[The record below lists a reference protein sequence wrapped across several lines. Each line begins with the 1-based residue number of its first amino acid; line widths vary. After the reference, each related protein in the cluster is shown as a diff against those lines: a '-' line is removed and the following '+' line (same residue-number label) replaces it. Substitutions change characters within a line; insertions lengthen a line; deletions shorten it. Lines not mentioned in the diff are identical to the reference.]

1 MWRTTWRSLL
11 AHKLRLA
18 FSGLAI
24 VLGVAFVSGTM
35 IFTDTLNRT
44 FTALFESTAADVSV
58 QPAAAFDAGVTGP
71 GGGVQHLPAGLVE
84 DIRAVDGV
92 AAAHRRL
99 TAEVAANGD
108 AGHPGVAAWS
118 AARDAQIDRIR
129 GQVDAI
135 VASGLTLSKLTVA
148 ASLLNDLARA

>member
-1 MWRTTWRSLL
+1 MWRTTRRSLL

-58 QPAAAFDAGVTGP
+58 QPAAALDTGVTGP
-71 GGGVQHLPAGLVE
+71 GGGVQHLLAGLVE
-84 DIRAVDGV
+84 QIRAVDGV
-92 AAAHRRL
+92 AAAEGHVQTEGVYVLDRDG
-99 TAEVAANGD
+99 EVLDTGGA
-108 AGHPGVAAWS
+108 PGVGVSWS
-118 AARDAQIDRIR
+118 AERGPSPPRPGAGRAPAR
-129 GQVDAI
+129 
-135 VASGLTLSKLTVA
+135 S
-148 ASLLNDLARA
+148 